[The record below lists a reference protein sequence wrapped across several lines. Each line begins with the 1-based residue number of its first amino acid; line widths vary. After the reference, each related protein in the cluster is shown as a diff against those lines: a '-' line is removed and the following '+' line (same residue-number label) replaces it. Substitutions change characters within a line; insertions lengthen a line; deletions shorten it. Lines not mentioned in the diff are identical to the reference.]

1 MYLCTDERMGTQTQ
15 WLNNMKIFILI
26 LLLLMLLFFNHHRR
40 AIVTLVLPL
49 VFLFSLYYLIFFL
62 SCFCRQTFILRTMFC
77 TVSSLFFFTI
87 YFHHSMLLAR
97 DMAIDNDDD
106 DVDDALR
113 GQWTLVSRCTTLLS
127 CLIVSDHVDDVYQ
140 FAKNDNHHCH
150 FN

>member
-1 MYLCTDERMGTQTQ
+1 MYRRTNGYTNTVVEQHENLHPHPSSSHVAIFQPSQSSYRHTCLATCLSFFIILFNILSFLLLQTNVHFEDYV
-15 WLNNMKIFILI
+15 LYSFILI
-26 LLLLMLLFFNHHRR
+26 
-40 AIVTLVLPL
+40 
-49 VFLFSLYYLIFFL
+49 
-62 SCFCRQTFILRTMFC
+62 
-77 TVSSLFFFTI
+77 FFTI

-127 CLIVSDHVDDVYQ
+127 CLIVSDHVDDVCQ